1 MSNNSA
7 NNKRL
12 AKNTM
17 FMYIRMVFLMTI
29 GLYASRVILQT
40 LGISDYGLYNVVGG
54 VVAMFGFLN
63 STLSTST
70 QRFLNVEMG
79 KGNSD
84 SVKRVFS
91 NALYLHLLLV
101 IIVFFLAETVGLWF
115 LLNKLV
121 IPEGRET
128 AALWVYQFSIVAVC
142 IQIFQLPFMS
152 SIIAHERMGIYAY
165 VSIYEG
171 LAKLGIL
178 FVLQLVDYDKLF
190 LYGALI
196 LAVQLSVA
204 VIYNIHSRKSFER
217 C

>member
-1 MSNNSA
+1 
-7 NNKRL
+7 
-12 AKNTM
+12 M

-91 NALYLHLLLV
+91 NL
-101 IIVFFLAETVGLWF
+101 
-115 LLNKLV
+115 K
-121 IPEGRET
+121 IPT
-128 AALWVYQFSIVAVC
+128 Q
-142 IQIFQLPFMS
+142 
-152 SIIAHERMGIYAY
+152 
-165 VSIYEG
+165 
-171 LAKLGIL
+171 
-178 FVLQLVDYDKLF
+178 
-190 LYGALI
+190 
-196 LAVQLSVA
+196 
-204 VIYNIHSRKSFER
+204 
-217 C
+217 

>member
-91 NALYLHLLLV
+91 NAL
-101 IIVFFLAETVGLWF
+101 
-115 LLNKLV
+115 
-121 IPEGRET
+121 
-128 AALWVYQFSIVAVC
+128 
-142 IQIFQLPFMS
+142 
-152 SIIAHERMGIYAY
+152 
-165 VSIYEG
+165 
-171 LAKLGIL
+171 
-178 FVLQLVDYDKLF
+178 
-190 LYGALI
+190 
-196 LAVQLSVA
+196 
-204 VIYNIHSRKSFER
+204 
-217 C
+217 